1 MNKNIVSIKG
11 TPYGLV
17 FYFDTTQAV
26 FGQVCAA
33 LEEKLL
39 HSGDFFINAEY
50 IIDQPSVFSEE
61 ELAIIEGILKKYH
74 INKGKSIPRAVESED
89 KAEMI
94 YETIGGNSMLVT
106 KSIRSGQKLAVRGN
120 AIVMGDVNPGGEVVA
135 TGNVVIMG
143 CCRGVVHAGAEGDEE
158 SYILVYNMH
167 AQQLR
172 IAEHVATVPEDAGM
186 SPLKLAMIQDNNIVL
201 TDYVPAQFAD
211 NFAEQ
216 EA

>member
-17 FYFDTTQAV
+17 FYFDTTQAG

-39 HSGDFFINAEY
+39 QSGDFFINAEY

-74 INKGKSIPRAVESED
+74 INKGKAIPRVVAGED
-89 KAEMI
+89 RADMI
-94 YETIGGNSMLVT
+94 YETVGGNSILMT
-106 KSIRSGQKLAVRGN
+106 KSIRSGQRLSVRGN
-120 AIVMGDVNPGGEVVA
+120 AVVMGDVNPGGEVIA

-143 CCRGVVHAGAEGDEE
+143 CCRGVVHAGAEGDE
-158 SYILVYNMH
+158 SRYILIYNMN

-172 IAEHVATVPEDAGM
+172 IAEHVATVPKDAGM
-186 SPLKLAMIQDNNIVL
+186 TPLKLAMVQDGNIVL